1 MRLCAFRI
9 KSAEFCYTEH
19 QICFFLPHKIFKVIV
34 NFKQMQESGA
44 TSVPASNYALL
55 VVFAA
60 FSCFDNNTIT
70 SPNVHQ
76 YKRIL
81 EA

>member
-1 MRLCAFRI
+1 
-9 KSAEFCYTEH
+9 
-19 QICFFLPHKIFKVIV
+19 
-34 NFKQMQESGA
+34 MQESGA

-81 EA
+81 EAWYSCK